1 MRHILDRHSEDKI
14 AEVFQLLDVPIFR
27 PNEIVFLKEYC
38 SVMQPLACALDILQA
53 ETKCFIGYLLP
64 TLTSLRTKLLGI
76 KPTLKLAIPLADA
89 VLAGLNKRFQD
100 YDTRHDL
107 ILASVTLPQ
116 FRMRWL
122 EDDDKKSQARNLLYE
137 QLRVVQQQELD
148 LQLVSNDDQ
157 ESGRAESDDD
167 FFPLVVTRV
176 KT

>member
-1 MRHILDRHSEDKI
+1 MAIL
-14 AEVFQLLDVPIFR
+14 
-27 PNEIVFLKEYC
+27 
-38 SVMQPLACALDILQA
+38 
-53 ETKCFIGYLLP
+53 
-64 TLTSLRTKLLGI
+64 
-76 KPTLKLAIPLADA
+76 LADA
-89 VLAGLNKRFQD
+89 VLAGFNKRFQD

-116 FRMRWL
+116 FQMRWL

-167 FFPLVVTRV
+167 FFSFGRNTRQNIDATAEVDMYLTDTSREIECLLKYPAILKLFKKPNTPLPSSAPVERLFSLGV
-176 KT
+176 KF